1 MLLFNVKSSKKIG
14 FGHLSRSLKLASL
27 YKKKDVSFLINNDAH
42 SIKILKTN
50 NYKNIY
56 ILKKSYPQLEK
67 ILLKNKIKVFINDT
81 LKSSANLFRFLL
93 KKNIRIIN
101 FDDASEASA
110 IANINIYPTSF
121 HKKKNKTNFYF
132 GPEYIALGKAKIK
145 KRLRKKIKS
154 ILIIMGGSD
163 TYNLS
168 EKLIKKILPL
178 KKNISLIEGPLK
190 IKKINKKYK
199 KKINIISK
207 PKNIF
212 EEFHKCDLLICGGG
226 IIPFEAAAAGL
237 PSLIISCEQHEKKV
251 GKILHKLG
259 CSVYLGHRNKINKIF
274 INTLD
279 LDIKKMSANCLNK
292 IHLNGDEK
300 IKKIILKQIFFINKN
315 A

>member
-27 YKKKDVSFLINNDAH
+27 FRKKNVSFLINNDAS

-56 ILKKSYPQLEK
+56 ILKKSYHQLEK

-81 LKSSANLFRFLL
+81 LKSNANLFRFLF
-93 KKNIRIIN
+93 KKKIRIVN
-101 FDDASEASA
+101 FDDTSKASK
-110 IANINIYPTSF
+110 IANVNIYPTSF
-121 HKKKNKTNFYF
+121 YKKNHKKNFYF
-132 GPEYIALGKAKIK
+132 GPEYIPLGKIKIK
-145 KRLRKKIKS
+145 RRLRKKINS
-154 ILIIMGGSD
+154 ILVVMGGSD

-178 KKNISLIEGPLK
+178 KKKISVIEGALK
-190 IKKINKKYK
+190 VKKINKIYN

-212 EEFHKCDLLICGGG
+212 EQYQRFDLLICGGG
-226 IIPFEAAAAGL
+226 IIPFEAAAVGL
-237 PSLIISCEQHEKKV
+237 PSLIISCEEHEKIV
-251 GKILHKLG
+251 GKILHNLG
-259 CSVYLGHRNKINKIF
+259 CSIYLGHKNKIKNFLTNIS
-274 INTLD
+274 D
-279 LDIKKMSANCLNK
+279 LNIKKMSTNCIRKINLDGNK
-292 IHLNGDEK
+292 K
-300 IKKIILKQIFFINKN
+300 IKKIILQQIFLKTIH